1 MATPACRNSP
11 DLAAEM
17 RAHIG
22 RHTDKS
28 FDWDAFPGSRGF
40 PELARVQMRY
50 IGAGGSPKVDDPN
63 TLRPGDFTLS
73 LVHQPVGKYAACHSH
88 EVVEHFLVL
97 DGVLTVGWA
106 FGDDVIE
113 AKLGPL
119 DMVLNQS
126 ERPHG
131 FRNDGVGPVL
141 MSISV
146 GSGSPKP
153 PVYACH
159 PKDGDPERAR
169 RFGALPGRTIAFD
182 PDSGDARQ
190 REFARHVVRHAERR
204 PVWQA
209 GLARLDYV
217 GGEGAP
223 PGGYR
228 MEMIHLPRG
237 VAVRGYIRAVE
248 DSYFVLDGAVT
259 VAWEEG
265 GETAEQRL
273 GRLDAIQN
281 PPGRIRRFRNDG
293 IADATFML
301 LSGGAEGEEVRFEP
315 A

>member
-1 MATPACRNSP
+1 MTNAAYRNTP

-17 RAHIG
+17 RAAIG

-28 FDWDAFPGSRGF
+28 FDWDAFPGNAGF
-40 PELARVQMRY
+40 AELARAQMRY
-50 IGAGGSPKVDDPN
+50 VGAGGSPKIDDPN
-63 TLRPGDFTLS
+63 TLKPGAFTLS
-73 LVHQPVGKYAACHSH
+73 LVHQPVGRYAACHSH
-88 EVVEHFLVL
+88 EVAEHFLVL

-106 FGDDVIE
+106 FGDDIIE
-113 AKLGPL
+113 AQLGPY

-126 ERPHG
+126 GRPHG

-169 RFGALPGRTIAFD
+169 RFGAAAGRTIPFD
-182 PDSGDARQ
+182 PDSGDPRQ
-190 REFARHVVRHAERR
+190 REFSRYIVRHTEQQ
-204 PVWQA
+204 PTWQA

-217 GGEGAP
+217 GGSGAP
-223 PGGYR
+223 PAAYR
-228 MEMIHLPRG
+228 MEMIRLPRG
-237 VAVRGYIRAVE
+237 VAVRAYERDAE
-248 DSYFVLDGAVT
+248 EAYFVLDGVLT
-259 VAWEEG
+259 VGW
-265 GETAEQRL
+265 AEPGDASGLRL
-273 GRLDAIQN
+273 GRRDVILT
-281 PPGRIRRFRNDG
+281 PPGRTRWFRNDG

-301 LSGGAEGEEVRFEP
+301 LSGGAEDRVKFEP